1 MRQQSLFP
9 TSTAAP
15 APAVPGLT
23 VQHDY
28 IDAAEEQRLL
38 AHIEAGPWAA
48 DFRRRIQLYGLGYGG
63 EGETAWV
70 RDFPAWLDA
79 LARRIVA
86 DGWMPRPPD
95 NCVINDY
102 APGVGIG
109 PHSDFAAFDAP
120 LVALSLLS
128 PVVIDF
134 RRRGHE
140 DAASI
145 VLPPR
150 SLWIASG
157 AARWQWTHAIA
168 ARRSDIIDGQRVGR
182 GRRISLT
189 FRVARVPV
197 VRP

>member
-23 VQHDY
+23 VQRDY
-28 IDAAEEQRLL
+28 IDEAEEQRLL
-38 AHIEAGPWAA
+38 AHIEAGSWDA

-63 EGETAWV
+63 DGETAWV
-70 RDFPAWLDA
+70 RDFPAWLDV

-140 DAASI
+140 DAAAI

-150 SLWIASG
+150 SLWIAAG

-168 ARRSDIIDGQRVGR
+168 ARRSDIIDGERVRR
-182 GRRISLT
+182 GRRLSLT

-197 VRP
+197 ARP